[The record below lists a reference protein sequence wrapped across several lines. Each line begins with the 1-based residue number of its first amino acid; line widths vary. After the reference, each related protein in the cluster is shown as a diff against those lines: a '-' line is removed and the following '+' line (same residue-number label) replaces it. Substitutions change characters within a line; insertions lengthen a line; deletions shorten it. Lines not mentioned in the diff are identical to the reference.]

1 MPFPE
6 PTERQS
12 KLLWAALTGVAVAI
26 LAGLAGLAVWAVA
39 WIANQLSAVL
49 LPLAVAGVIAY
60 LLDPIV
66 DFLEARRVARMRAI
80 LLGFTLGVTLAL
92 LLIVTL
98 VPRLVVEASDLV
110 EQVPSLVSTV
120 NQSVVKWLAETP
132 RAMKAKEFWDAHAGN
147 FQQWV
152 TDSLPAVGRWLIE
165 RLSPLVSWVGLFI
178 GFFLVPIYAFY
189 FLKEKQEIENSWTDY
204 LPMRES
210 AFKEEFV
217 FILRAVNESLIVFFR
232 GQILVA
238 LCVGALTTLGF
249 GLLGLNYSFVLGFM
263 AGLFGVIPYM
273 GVICSLV
280 PALLLAAIQ
289 FGDWQHP
296 LMVIGVSALVHL
308 AEGWIISPKIIGD
321 RVGLHPM
328 TIIVAIMIGT
338 SLLGGIIGG
347 VLAIPLTAAL
357 RTIMFRYVWKKRRNS
372 PTMD

>member
-147 FQQWV
+147 GPCGERR
-152 TDSLPAVGRWLIE
+152 TRPDLPDDGAARRLRRPSRAVRPRKADTASRAE
-165 RLSPLVSWVGLFI
+165 RRLDQSTGNNNADISIVGGGSPLILF
-178 GFFLVPIYAFY
+178 
-189 FLKEKQEIENSWTDY
+189 ENLSH
-204 LPMRES
+204 
-210 AFKEEFV
+210 
-217 FILRAVNESLIVFFR
+217 N
-232 GQILVA
+232 
-238 LCVGALTTLGF
+238 
-249 GLLGLNYSFVLGFM
+249 
-263 AGLFGVIPYM
+263 
-273 GVICSLV
+273 
-280 PALLLAAIQ
+280 
-289 FGDWQHP
+289 H
-296 LMVIGVSALVHL
+296 
-308 AEGWIISPKIIGD
+308 
-321 RVGLHPM
+321 
-328 TIIVAIMIGT
+328 
-338 SLLGGIIGG
+338 
-347 VLAIPLTAAL
+347 
-357 RTIMFRYVWKKRRNS
+357 
-372 PTMD
+372 